1 MGGTRTQTIAPKP
14 AARRVLGARSS
25 EQLRVT
31 APKALS
37 TRTPEP
43 EGLVASFLEAD
54 TPAKFVKLFHYT
66 SYASLALFPVA
77 LILTPSVMNMPVDLA
92 MGVVFPVH
100 GHIGMNHVIS
110 DYVPKSARS
119 GARMALLGVTGLTL
133 LGFAKLNLTDKGITE
148 TVVSM
153 WRKPEEKK

>member
-1 MGGTRTQTIAPKP
+1 MLRTARV
-14 AARRVLGARSS
+14 AARRVARPSAS
-25 EQLRVT
+25 T
-31 APKALS
+31 AARALS

-43 EGLVASFLEAD
+43 EGLMASFLEAD
-54 TPAKFVKLFHYT
+54 TPAKFVKIFHYT

-77 LILTPSVMNMPVDLA
+77 LVLTPSVMNMPVDLA

-110 DYVPKSARS
+110 DYVPKGARS
-119 GARMALLGVTGLTL
+119 AARMALLGVTGVTL

-153 WRKPEEKK
+153 WRDPEEKK